1 MYFNGVDYYFFGGVK
16 SVFRNMLHDNDI
28 DNKDIIFV
36 LKAKNFPFKSILRS
50 INGKEKVIG
59 IYNKAIINSYFNTKE
74 KREEIKRIIEYL
86 SEDEIQKIID
96 ELPKKKALSS
106 TQTKNENKEKM
117 IDYLDRSPEEDMD
130 YVSRQLLIDDDI
142 IYESQGVINDKLYE
156 FAEYIFNEC
165 EYYVENEGYDEYGEI
180 SFSLSNDEYDEY
192 RKLYKIKAKQFNVK
206 LTHNTRKDVA
216 ASVVLYDDTENINII
231 NLEINPSTL
240 EHKNKG
246 ISMIMHELTHIVNFY
261 ANIKKDD
268 NPFNRCEKTR
278 INVKYEPGNK
288 KTNTEYR
295 ELINDMYYYF
305 NKSEMNARIS
315 QAYYYLLHD
324 KSTQEYIS
332 DVNNKNIHEK
342 INTLFS
348 DIADRTYIY
357 DMEDIIN
364 HIYDDNIIYVFD
376 DDYEENSGLT
386 AMYKKYKKEESL
398 VSKLKIGDKKY
409 DNTLSSYIKRKSDLV
424 SYLQSILDDF
434 KKRIYRMLYKLV
446 EEIKDKKYIN
456 ESEDLSDV
464 DTNWKPKEGLFLSKS
479 PKGIANYL
487 LKHSKDK
494 NQAMKRLTFYMNRA
508 GENLPNKTVLNKVKE
523 LLKDKD

>member
-1 MYFNGVDYYFFGGVK
+1 MYFNGVDYYFFSGVK

-36 LKAKNFPFKSILRS
+36 LKTKNFPFRS
-50 INGKEKVIG
+50 ISRSMNGKEKVIG
-59 IYNKAIINSYFNTKE
+59 IYNKAVINSYFNTTE
-74 KREEIKRIIEYL
+74 KCDEIKRIIEY
-86 SEDEIQKIID
+86 SNEDEIQKIID
-96 ELPKKKALSS
+96 DIQKKKAPSS
-106 TQTKNENKEKM
+106 KQTKNENKEKM

-130 YVSRQLLIDDDI
+130 YVSKQLLIDDDI

-156 FAEYIFNEC
+156 FAEYIFDEC
-165 EYYVENEGYDEYGEI
+165 EYYVENEGYDEYDEI
-180 SFSLSNDEYDEY
+180 SFSLSNDVYDEY
-192 RKLYKIKAKQFNVK
+192 LKLYKIKVKQFNVK
-206 LTHNTRKDVA
+206 ITDNIDKANA
-216 ASVVLYDDTENINII
+216 AVTLDDDPKNINII
-231 NLEINPSTL
+231 NLKINPSIL
-240 EHKNKG
+240 EHKNTC
-246 ISMIMHELTHIVNFY
+246 ISIIMHELTHIVNFY
-261 ANIKKDD
+261 TNIKKGDK
-268 NPFNRCEKTR
+268 PINRCEKAR

-288 KTNTEYR
+288 KTQKEYM
-295 ELINDMYYYF
+295 ELIDDMYYYF

-342 INTLFS
+342 INNLFS
-348 DIADRTYIY
+348 DIADITYIY

-409 DNTLSSYIKRKSDLV
+409 DNALSSYIKRKSDLV
-424 SYLQSILDDF
+424 SYLQRILDDF
-434 KKRIYRMLYKLV
+434 KKRIYRMLYKLI
-446 EEIKDKKYIN
+446 EEIKNKKYIN

-508 GENLPNKTVLNKVKE
+508 GENLSNKTVLNKAKE
-523 LLKDKD
+523 ILKSKD